1 MAPGIAFIPD
11 PKGST
16 AVALR
21 PNGFGHEPTA
31 LDPVTTA
38 MSTRQ
43 SEHATE
49 RDRERRET
57 GDSTTTTVEC
67 RATGHVRDAIGT
79 HTLEYRFEGSTLADF
94 LDAFLAE
101 YDVAD
106 LLLAET
112 EAEAT
117 APGWA
122 PTPDELPG
130 TWRKNPEGEQTRPYA
145 RICVN
150 GRFNEHLDGFET
162 ELRDGDRVALMKPFM
177 FCV

>member
-1 MAPGIAFIPD
+1 M
-11 PKGST
+11 
-16 AVALR
+16 
-21 PNGFGHEPTA
+21 
-31 LDPVTTA
+31 
-38 MSTRQ
+38 
-43 SEHATE
+43 
-49 RDRERRET
+49 
-57 GDSTTTTVEC
+57 

-79 HTLEYRFEGSTLADF
+79 HELEYAFEGSTLADF

-117 APGWA
+117 ARGWA
-122 PTPDELPG
+122 PAPDELPG

-150 GRFNEHLDGFET
+150 GRFNEHLGGFDA
-162 ELRDGDRVALMKPFM
+162 ELADGDRVALMKPFV